1 YISSIDENQIK
12 EVLLETSER
21 VVAVKG
27 GGYFP
32 VLIKLNDGTIGA
44 VVRGGAPHIGIKGR
58 LDWISSDDGGKT
70 WSEPSIIVDSQYDDR
85 NPALGQMKDGTI
97 VMAYAEAST
106 YNDKGDFD
114 TSIGSYDMYYVIS
127 KDNGKTWSEKIKLP
141 HGPIKNGSPYGRII
155 LLPDG
160 TALMSAYGS
169 YDNTYIGNLKVPQS
183 TKNVVCILRS
193 KDNGKTWGDFS
204 IISGTDHNETAIAY
218 MPDGRLIAM
227 MRTYKDAYLEQTES
241 VDGGYTWDQSKPVT
255 SPNQHPADLCLLS
268 DNRLLLVYG
277 NRNKP
282 YGVGA
287 MISNDAG
294 KTWES
299 NRRFMI
305 GWTSLNTDCGYPSAV
320 RLDDGAAVIM
330 YYSVGTSDISSDA
343 MAIAVIDHEQ
353 NILTDQTE
361 WTRKGSLGITPKHP
375 NDDYPMSDQDN
386 KGNWT
391 KYETMSDEFNG
402 DEPNAD
408 KWTKKMYW
416 WKGRQPALFME
427 KNVIVNDGKLHLIM
441 QKEDIPEE
449 SKQQGYHDYSSA
461 IMLSKTKT
469 CYGYFEVKA
478 KPMNS
483 AGSSSFWF
491 QNEELPNWF
500 TEIDVFEIGGK
511 SKNYEYK
518 YNMNCHVFQTPEEKR
533 HWSIGG
539 VWIAPWRLAD
549 DYHIYGLEW
558 DEDWIKYYVDGVLVR
573 KMKNTHWHQPLY
585 MIFDSETMPDWFGMP
600 EDADL
605 PSTYSIEYVRA
616 WKKQPK

>member
-1 YISSIDENQIK
+1 MSIALY
-12 EVLLETSER
+12 LLMT
-21 VVAVKG
+21 
-27 GGYFP
+27 
-32 VLIKLNDGTIGA
+32 
-44 VVRGGAPHIGIKGR
+44 
-58 LDWISSDDGGKT
+58 
-70 WSEPSIIVDSQYDDR
+70 
-85 NPALGQMKDGTI
+85 
-97 VMAYAEAST
+97 
-106 YNDKGDFD
+106 
-114 TSIGSYDMYYVIS
+114 
-127 KDNGKTWSEKIKLP
+127 
-141 HGPIKNGSPYGRII
+141 
-155 LLPDG
+155 
-160 TALMSAYGS
+160 
-169 YDNTYIGNLKVPQS
+169 
-183 TKNVVCILRS
+183 
-193 KDNGKTWGDFS
+193 
-204 IISGTDHNETAIAY
+204 
-218 MPDGRLIAM
+218 
-227 MRTYKDAYLEQTES
+227 
-241 VDGGYTWDQSKPVT
+241 
-255 SPNQHPADLCLLS
+255 CLS
-268 DNRLLLVYG
+268 
-277 NRNKP
+277 
-282 YGVGA
+282 
-287 MISNDAG
+287 
-294 KTWES
+294 
-299 NRRFMI
+299 
-305 GWTSLNTDCGYPSAV
+305 
-320 RLDDGAAVIM
+320 
-330 YYSVGTSDISSDA
+330 
-343 MAIAVIDHEQ
+343 AVIDHEQ

-361 WTRKGSLGITPKHP
+361 WTRKGSLGITPKHV
-375 NDDYPMSDQDN
+375 NDDYPISDQDN

-391 KYETMSDEFNG
+391 RYETMSDEFNG
-402 DEPNAD
+402 DELNAD

-427 KNVIVNDGKLHLIM
+427 KNVTLNDGKLHLIM

-491 QNEELPNWF
+491 QNEELPDWF

-539 VWIAPWRLAD
+539 VWVSPWRLAD

-558 DEDWIKYYVDGVLVR
+558 DEDWVKYYVDGMIVR

-605 PSTYSIEYVRA
+605 PSTYSIEYIRA